1 MTYLILEWT
10 GTELLASRFLQRRGE
25 FLLQGRERRPA
36 GDEHAFGE
44 ALRALPPP
52 GDDCRVVLAL
62 PLSHLFA
69 REIELPIRER
79 RKLREVLPLEL
90 RGETVL
96 ETEELVFDGLPLEE
110 GKVLALWGR
119 KRELALHIA
128 AAAAAGF
135 EPEVVTAAPLSWGL
149 LLPEEGGTGTVALT
163 DGSALALFRDGAP
176 LFYRPLTEGS
186 AEIGQTLAAL
196 ELGRGITVERLWYF
210 GPFAGEE
217 APEGMAAAPLPVAS
231 SLAAGFGDDP
241 GAALEGA
248 GAWGVAHAVAAAEA
262 VDFRSGELAYT
273 KGREKAL
280 KRLRL
285 PAILAALLLLLLV
298 ADAVLR
304 YTLVQRDLKSLDA
317 SIATLYRELFP
328 GRKMGPDPAAEVRAE
343 IRKLGAGSGGG
354 SVLGTLNGL
363 AGAKGDDIAG
373 LYEVEIDG
381 TRLRAKGDAR
391 SAQAA
396 TAFRDRLAGLFGTAE
411 LGQITSKPDGS
422 VSFTLRASIKEGGR

>member
-44 ALRALPPP
+44 ALRVLPPP
-52 GDDCRVVLAL
+52 GDDSRIVLAL
-62 PLSHLFA
+62 PLSHLFT
-69 REIELPIRER
+69 RELELPIRER

-96 ETEELVFDGLPLEE
+96 ETEELVFDGLPLAE

-119 KRELALHIA
+119 KRELGLLIA

-176 LFYRPLTEGS
+176 LFFRPLTEGS
-186 AEIGQTLAAL
+186 AEIGRTLVAL
-196 ELGRGITVERLWYF
+196 ELGRGIAVERLWYF
-210 GPFAGEE
+210 GPFAGE
-217 APEGMAAAPLPVAS
+217 APEGVAAAPLPVAS
-231 SLAAGFGDDP
+231 ALVAGFGGDP
-241 GAALEGA
+241 GAAREGA
-248 GAWGVAHAVAAAEA
+248 GAWGVAHAVAAAVA

-285 PAILAALLLLLLV
+285 PAILAALLLLLLA

-354 SVLGTLNGL
+354 SVLGTLNRL

-381 TRLRAKGDAR
+381 TRLRARGDAR

-396 TAFRDRLAGLFGTAE
+396 TAFRDRLAGLFGAAE

-422 VSFTLRASIKEGGR
+422 VSFTLRASLKEGGR